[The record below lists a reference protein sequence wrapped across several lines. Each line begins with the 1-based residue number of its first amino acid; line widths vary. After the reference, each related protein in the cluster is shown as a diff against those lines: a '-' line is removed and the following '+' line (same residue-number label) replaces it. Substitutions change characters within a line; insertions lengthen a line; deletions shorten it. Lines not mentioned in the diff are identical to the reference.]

1 MTAFYIFLAFMIGGL
16 LGAGFMAL
24 LQAGK
29 DDDNDDIT
37 M

>member
-1 MTAFYIFLAFMIGGL
+1 MVFYIVLAFMIGGMF
-16 LGAGFMAL
+16 GAGVMAL

-37 M
+37 L

>member
-1 MTAFYIFLAFMIGGL
+1 MTAFYIFLAFMIGGM
-16 LGAGFMAL
+16 LGAGVMAL

-29 DDDNDDIT
+29 DNDNDDIT